1 MVAGSGGSEMRKEQK
16 VVESREIVG
25 DEGGMRW
32 EYLWIETYEKQDD
45 GTWKKI
51 DVEVITR
58 RVRG

>member
-1 MVAGSGGSEMRKEQK
+1 MRKEQK